1 MIKLVGT
8 GIWVCIVTLASV
20 YFSVQTANKKP
31 ETETVPA
38 FLGGLETVRGEIIS
52 VPILRGGGVEGYFLT
67 RLSFTA
73 DPKYLSKLTV
83 PASQLVTDAL
93 YTELVGNTTIDFS
106 HLDQFDI
113 PTFKENVKVALNKRI
128 GEEVFHDVVIEQ
140 IDFLSK
146 ADIRSNIQKGER
158 SMSSSQQR
166 VGEKLPQPT
175 H

>member
-8 GIWVCIVTLASV
+8 GIWVCVVTLASV
-20 YFSVQTANKKP
+20 YFSVQAANEQP
-31 ETETVPA
+31 ETEKVPD

-52 VPILRGGGVEGYFLT
+52 VPILRSGGVEGYFLT

-73 DPKYLSKLTV
+73 DPKFLGKLTI

-93 YTELVGNTTIDFS
+93 YTELVGNTTIDFA
-106 HLDQFDI
+106 HLDEFDI

-146 ADIRSNIQKGER
+146 ADIRSNNQKGER
-158 SMSSSQQR
+158 SMSDSQQR
-166 VGEKLPQPT
+166 VGENGPPPAP
-175 H
+175 